1 MSRILHLTE
10 SGGGVLEVIKNIAE
24 IDEKNKHFLLVR
36 RRDFSSN
43 SINRSTDSLQ
53 IYFWE
58 GNLFRSYLE
67 YRKLSR
73 KLKFDIVHFHSSR
86 AGGLRFL
93 FRGVHRAYSPHCFA
107 FERQDISRYFKRIY
121 ELIERNLLHQTDG
134 FHAVNELELSW
145 AFKANQSM
153 TLSLYEFVEGSK
165 SRNAVE
171 KCIIGLGRICVQK
184 NPNRFIDIVNA
195 LRKES
200 ENIKVI
206 WIGGGDE
213 NLTKSLLDN
222 GITVTG
228 WIDSESVDSYLES
241 GSILLHTA
249 TWEGMPIVFYEAWS
263 YGLPIF
269 ALSASYLEGISRVN
283 IFNSDAEAVK
293 KILAELR
300 EPSINLNFVIDRS
313 SAENKL
319 QKFYADILNVGNGV
333 SNA

>member
-1 MSRILHLTE
+1 MYRILHLTE

-24 IDEKNKHFLLVR
+24 IDKKNEHFLLVR
-36 RRDFSSN
+36 KRDFSSN
-43 SINRSTDSLQ
+43 SINKNTDSLQ

-73 KLKFDIVHFHSSR
+73 RLHFNIVHFHSSR

-107 FERQDISRYFKRIY
+107 FERQDISRYLKKIY
-121 ELIERNLLHQTDG
+121 ELIERILLHQTDG
-134 FHAVNELELSW
+134 FLAVNEVELNW
-145 AFKANQSM
+145 AFKAKHSVII
-153 TLSLYEFVEGSK
+153 SLYEYVGKSK
-165 SRNAVE
+165 SRNAAD

-195 LRKES
+195 LRKKS
-200 ENIKVI
+200 EDIKAI

-263 YGLPIF
+263 YGLPVF
-269 ALSASYLEGISRVN
+269 ALSAGYLKGISRVN
-283 IFNSDAEAVK
+283 IFHSDAEAVD

-300 EPSINLNFVIDRS
+300 SPSINLNFVIDRW
-313 SAENKL
+313 SAEKKL
-319 QKFYADILNVGNGV
+319 QKFYADISNVGKGI